1 MKYRTGKERQTA
13 TTKRLC
19 RMLSGL
25 LLMQIASSTATAD
38 QIVPGSWVQRA
49 SGQQADTRHTV
60 DTFSGIEVIAM
71 DELEGMRGGLSI
83 AGMEVD
89 IGAVVRTIVDG
100 QLALESQISLTA
112 ANEIAAAIGAP
123 GSGINA
129 AAPTT
134 SGGSN
139 GVTAGG
145 ANANSPAPTANN
157 VTLQPTSNGTAN
169 PATNN
174 SANFV
179 INDAK
184 GLTQVIHDVTR
195 NSVVSAIVNQANGRD
210 IRQEVDIN
218 ITVSNFREIQ
228 RAAAL
233 QQVSRSLDGFGR

>member
-1 MKYRTGKERQTA
+1 MKNRTGKERQTA
-13 TTKRLC
+13 TAKRLC
-19 RMLSGL
+19 GMLSGL

-49 SGQQADTRHTV
+49 SAQQANARHTV

-89 IGAVVRTIVDG
+89 IGAIVRTIIDG
-100 QLALESQISLTA
+100 QLALESQISLTS
-112 ANEIAAAIGAP
+112 ANEIAAAIDAP

-129 AAPTT
+129 AASTT

-139 GVTAGG
+139 GVKAGTD
-145 ANANSPAPTANN
+145 ANSPVPTANN
-157 VTLQPTSNGTAN
+157 VTLQPTSNGAAN
-169 PATNN
+169 PAANN
-174 SANFV
+174 SASFV
-179 INDAK
+179 INDSK
-184 GLTQVIHDVTR
+184 GLTQVIHDLTR
-195 NSVVSAIVNQANGRD
+195 NRVVSAIVNQANGRD